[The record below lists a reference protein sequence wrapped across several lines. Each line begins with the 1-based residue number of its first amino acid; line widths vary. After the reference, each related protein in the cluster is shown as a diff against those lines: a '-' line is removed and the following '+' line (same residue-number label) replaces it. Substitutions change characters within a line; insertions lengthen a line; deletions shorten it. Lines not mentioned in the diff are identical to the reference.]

1 MFKSVIIHD
10 HQLIDGATI
19 NPEIAPDTEIVE
31 FVNCR
36 SLTSLPAQSIPAGVK
51 QVILRNCSRLSA
63 IDQLPAEIEVLRV
76 INCRNL
82 QVTPDHWPLTI
93 KEINISGSSQLQ
105 QVPGPLPDGMT
116 KLHLKKCPNL
126 SQLPDFLPT
135 SLSSVSLDGCSKLEY
150 SFQLIKRLNEVK
162 YMGPGAT
169 LRLPEHFPPIGW
181 LLEKVEADFKA
192 SCDKIS
198 HHDLRNIKSL
208 FSRFINDSRRVMTIK
223 DILDSSQPIIELFSQ
238 DPSHL
243 IWADRIAQF
252 YLQGCINQP
261 IHGWLEIAGY
271 ANVAMQ
277 DNFTDKVNASKQILA
292 RNLVSALVTEMPGD
306 SRPDPDYEIEFANAM
321 MRHLH
326 ERLQSKD
333 FLSVSWLGI
342 PKRVPQEV
350 KIDSKITPELIDRFE
365 ELLIS
370 NVLALDSSQIIAKI
384 TATEDEKS
392 EAWLQAMAS
401 NDHEISTQLQIIGSS
416 DRHLLEFLQFLSAIE
431 DRSAAAVMES
441 LSQEEPDRAI
451 IFKSIFEQ
459 QDWSSLSDQHLQDR
473 IQQVKDRQLK
483 VKVDFLQS
491 KSKLPEV
498 AQVPL
503 GRPSNSNLEQ
513 PQGAPLAKKSKLRE

>member
-1 MFKSVIIHD
+1 MPKSAIIHD
-10 HQLIDGATI
+10 HQFTDGFTI
-19 NPEIAPDTEIVE
+19 SPEIAPGTEIVE
-31 FVNCR
+31 FANCK
-36 SLTSLPAQSIPAGVK
+36 SLTSLPVQSIPAGVK
-51 QVILRNCSRLSA
+51 QIIFRNCAQLKV
-63 IDQLPAEIEVLRV
+63 IDQLPAEVEVLRV

-105 QVPGPLPDGMT
+105 QILGPLPDGIT
-116 KLHLKKCPNL
+116 KLHLRKCPNL
-126 SQLPDFLPT
+126 SQLPEFLPT

-162 YMGPGAT
+162 YVGPGAA

-181 LLEKVEADFKA
+181 LLEKIEADFKG
-192 SCDKIS
+192 SCDAIS
-198 HHDLRNIKSL
+198 PYNLRNIKGL
-208 FSRFINDSRRVMTIK
+208 FSRFANEARRVMTIK

-238 DPSHL
+238 EPSHL

-252 YLQGCINQP
+252 YLQGCVNQP

-277 DNFTDKVNASKQILA
+277 SNFADKINASKQILA
-292 RNLVSALVTEMPGD
+292 RNLVSALVTEMPGG
-306 SRPDPDYEIEFANAM
+306 SRPDPDYETEFANAM

-333 FLSVSWLGI
+333 FLSVAWLGI
-342 PKRVPQEV
+342 PERVPQEV
-350 KIDSKITPELIDRFE
+350 RIDGKITSELIDRFE
-365 ELLIS
+365 GLVIS

-401 NDHEISTQLQIIGSS
+401 NDHEISTQLQIIESS

-459 QDWSSLSDQHLQDR
+459 QDWSSLSDQDLQDR
-473 IQQVKDRQLK
+473 FQQVKDRQLE
-483 VKVDFLQS
+483 VKIDFLQS
-491 KSKLPEV
+491 KSKLPEI

-513 PQGAPLAKKSKLRE
+513 PQGAPLAKRFKLKE

>member
-1 MFKSVIIHD
+1 MPKSVIIHD
-10 HQLIDGATI
+10 HQLIDSTSI

-36 SLTSLPAQSIPAGVK
+36 SLTGLPVQSIPAGVK
-51 QVILRNCSRLSA
+51 QVILRNCAQLKV
-63 IDQLPAEIEVLRV
+63 IDQLPAEAEVLRV
-76 INCRNL
+76 VNCRNL
-82 QVTPDHWPLTI
+82 QVTPDYWPLTI

-105 QVPGPLPDGMT
+105 QIPGLLPDGIT
-116 KLHLKKCPNL
+116 NLHLKKCPNL
-126 SQLPDFLPT
+126 SQLPEFLPT

-162 YMGPGAT
+162 YTGLGAT
-169 LRLPEHFPPIGW
+169 LRLPKHFPSIGW
-181 LLEKVEADFKA
+181 LLEKIEADFTA
-192 SCDKIS
+192 SCDKMS
-198 HHDLRNIKSL
+198 FYNLCNIKSL

-223 DILDSSQPIIELFSQ
+223 DILDSSQSIVELFSQ

-252 YLQGCINQP
+252 YLQGCVNQP

-292 RNLVSALVTEMPGD
+292 RNLVSALVTEMRGD

-333 FLSVSWLGI
+333 FLSVVWLGI
-342 PKRVPQEV
+342 PERVPQEV
-350 KIDSKITPELIDRFE
+350 RIDGKITPELIDRFA
-365 ELLIS
+365 ELVIS

-401 NDHEISTQLQIIGSS
+401 NDHEISTQLQVIESS
-416 DRHLLEFLQFLSAIE
+416 DRHLLEFLQFLSAVE
-431 DRSAAAVMES
+431 DRSAATVMES

-459 QDWSSLSDQHLQDR
+459 QNWSSLSDQDLQGR
-473 IQQVKDRQLK
+473 FQQVKDRQLK
-483 VKVDFLQS
+483 IKVDFLQS

-498 AQVPL
+498 AQASL
-503 GRPSNSNLEQ
+503 SRPSNSNLEQ
-513 PQGAPLAKKSKLRE
+513 PQGAPLAKRLKLKE